1 MSKLIDIYKQ
11 LKQEDSE
18 TLYLFK
24 SGIFYIF
31 LDQDAKKI
39 SQMFDLKLTKLNDNF
54 LKCGFPSSA
63 IDKYF
68 NLLNSTDYKIKII
81 DNVNNFTFKFQD
93 FNTNKSIQNLITTI
107 KKVDVDSLSISEA
120 YKFIEDI
127 KSQTDKIQINF

>member
-68 NLLNSTDYKIKII
+68 NLLNGTDYKIKII